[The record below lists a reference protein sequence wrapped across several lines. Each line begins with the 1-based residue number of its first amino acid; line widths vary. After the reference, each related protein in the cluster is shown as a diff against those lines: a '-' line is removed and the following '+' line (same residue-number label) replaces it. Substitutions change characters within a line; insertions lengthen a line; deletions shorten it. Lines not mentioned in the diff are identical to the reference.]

1 MSEFSDA
8 KLIVRGTS
16 RGTKESRNER
26 GQVTAYTVQLLKR
39 NAKNGLEVIP
49 VRLPDGADPTAY
61 AEGKQVELPVDI
73 SNYEGTMYYRA
84 TPEAASKPTDGRGA
98 DALRA
103 TPSPATAPVKA

>member
-1 MSEFSDA
+1 MSDFDA

-26 GQVTAYTVQLLKR
+26 GQVTGYTVQLLKR

-49 VRLPDGADPTAY
+49 VRLPEGADPSAY

-84 TPEAASKPTDGRGA
+84 APETAPKSTDGRGT
-98 DALRA
+98 DAPRA
-103 TPSPATAPVKA
+103 TPSPTPAPVKA